1 MSFAR
6 KLKRKGLNKT
16 SCCGKQML
24 HKEWSDGNDFY
35 DVYVCDRCGKIK
47 EVMNN
52 ERSCNSGSQ
61 IR

>member
-24 HKEWSDGNDFY
+24 HKEWSDDNDSY

-47 EVMNN
+47 EVKKNDH
-52 ERSCNSGSQ
+52 RL
-61 IR
+61 